1 MILTVVGPPLLGPK
15 QTQMP
20 FCVYTYKQ
28 GEGGNKD
35 KKGRGG
41 ETRVRRCVRVHA
53 TSSFERIYL
62 IFTSVLSP
70 SRSTLRTTSPPF
82 RILIFISLS
91 AMLISSWMRSPA
103 PVVPNG

>member
-28 GEGGNKD
+28 GRGGNKD
-35 KKGRGG
+35 RKGRGG

-53 TSSFERIYL
+53 TSSFERILFDYYL
-62 IFTSVLSP
+62 RLEPLEVDAAHDIP
-70 SRSTLRTTSPPF
+70 SL
-82 RILIFISLS
+82 
-91 AMLISSWMRSPA
+91 
-103 PVVPNG
+103 